1 MALSDQASGSENED
15 LGVSAREFLAYSNA
29 ERERRLNSGE
39 AFDQA
44 AFDEAVQLVMRKLRT
59 LGEEG
64 WT

>member
-1 MALSDQASGSENED
+1 MSLSDQTTDSTQEE
-15 LGVSAREFLAYSNA
+15 LGASAREFLTYSDA

-44 AFDEAVQLVMRKLRT
+44 AFDQAVAMVLEKLRI
-59 LGEEG
+59 LAEEG